1 MTNYCKLYKKSGAYW
16 DRKQI
21 IFPKSE
27 ICALLMQSTF
37 KVWYYTVHL
46 HMYGYNAIMKI
57 SCYDFKN

>member
-37 KVWYYTVHL
+37 KVWYNNCTFTHVWLQCNHENFML
-46 HMYGYNAIMKI
+46 
-57 SCYDFKN
+57 